1 MRATRT
7 FSALALTA
15 ASALALA
22 GCATS
27 SASSS
32 SSEGGATPA
41 GDAVQVVASTNVYGQ
56 IVQQLGGDAVEVT
69 SIVTSSAQD
78 PHSYEPSAQDTLAI
92 SDAELIVENGG
103 GYDSFIDALI
113 ESSGSEAHVITAVEY
128 SHDYPGGEEHSDEA
142 HSEEAA
148 ADADEAAVA
157 EEDHAH
163 EEGEAHAEGEEHTHD
178 EGDGHAH
185 EGDEHG
191 HAHIEGFNEHVW
203 YDPHTIVHVAEAIT
217 DELTD
222 LRPDD
227 AEAFAANLESFAAD
241 IEDLESSLEDIAADQ
256 PGAQVFVT
264 EPVPVYLAAAAGL
277 ENVTPDAF
285 SEAVEEGQDVA
296 PATLLE
302 SLALLGADDVRVVI
316 TNTQTGGAETEQ
328 VIGEAETLGIPVI
341 AFSETLPEGETYIS
355 WMQAN
360 ITALSDAL
368 AE

>member
-1 MRATRT
+1 MRATRLVPL
-7 FSALALTA
+7 FAVTA

-22 GCATS
+22 GCAT
-27 SASSS
+27 AAGSSS
-32 SSEGGATPA
+32 SAGSADAT

-56 IVQQLGGDAVEVT
+56 IVEEIGGDAVAVT
-69 SIVTSSAQD
+69 SIVSSAAQD

-92 SDAELIVENGG
+92 SNAELIVENGG

-113 ESSGSEAHVITAVEY
+113 ESSGSAAHVITAVEF
-128 SHDYPGGEEHSDEA
+128 SHDYPGAEA
-142 HSEEAA
+142 HSDDHSEEGA
-148 ADADEAAVA
+148 ADAAA
-157 EEDHAH
+157 EEEHAH
-163 EEGEAHAEGEEHTHD
+163 EEGEHD
-178 EGDGHAH
+178 
-185 EGDEHG
+185 

-203 YDPHTIVHVAEAIT
+203 YDPHTMAYVAEAVA
-217 DELTD
+217 DELSE
-222 LRPDD
+222 LRPE
-227 AEAFAANLESFAAD
+227 EADTFAANLDAFTGE
-241 IEDLESSLEDIAADQ
+241 IEGVEDSLGAIAADQ
-256 PGAQVFVT
+256 QGAHVFVT

-277 ENVTPDAF
+277 ENVTPEAF
-285 SEAVEEGQDVA
+285 SEAVEEGQDVP

-302 SLALLGADDVRVVI
+302 SLDLLRADDVRVVI

-328 VIGEAETLGIPVI
+328 IVSEADSLSIPVI